1 MQVNWNGVY
10 PAVTTQ
16 FNEDFTVNHA
26 ENSKML
32 EQLILDGV
40 HGIIVCGTVGENC
53 SLSAEEKRAVM
64 KNAVETVN
72 GRLPVLSGVAETTT
86 ALAAEYAKDA
96 ELIGI
101 DGLMVLPGMVYRSTE
116 REAIYHYQKVAR
128 NTVLPIMIYNNPITY
143 GVDISIQSMR
153 LLAEEENIVSVK
165 EATEDTRRISELVR
179 EFGDRFVIFG
189 GVDDVALESLMLG
202 ATGWISGL
210 TNVFPKESV
219 AIFNLAQQG
228 RYQEACEIW
237 RWFMPL
243 LRLDTI
249 PTLVQCIKYA
259 EQLAGRG
266 VERVRAPRLPLQGEQ
281 REYVKRLYD
290 EALAS
295 RPEIEHSFRNNQ
307 PQEQSRQLN
316 LKKECRS

>member
-1 MQVNWNGVY
+1 MQINWKGVY

-16 FNEDFTVNHA
+16 FKEDFSVDHA
-26 ENSKML
+26 ENGRML
-32 EQLILDGV
+32 EQLIKEGV

-64 KNAVETVN
+64 VNAVETVK
-72 GRLPVLSGVAETTT
+72 GRVPVLSGVAETTT
-86 ALAAEYAKDA
+86 ALAVEYAQDA
-96 ELIGI
+96 EKIGI

-116 REAIYHYQKVAR
+116 DEAIYHYQQVAR
-128 NTVLPIMIYNNPITY
+128 NTALPIMIYNNPITY
-143 GVDISIQSMR
+143 GVDVSIDGMKV
-153 LLAEEENIVSVK
+153 LAKEENIVSVK
-165 EATEDTRRISELVR
+165 EATEDTRRISELLR

-189 GVDDVALESLMLG
+189 GVDDIALESLMLG

-219 AIFNLAQQG
+219 AIYKLATEG
-228 RYQEACEIW
+228 RFEEARLIW

-266 VERVRAPRLPLQGEQ
+266 TERVRAPRLPLKGEQ
-281 REYVKRLYD
+281 REYVKGLFSD
-290 EALAS
+290 AVEN
-295 RPEIEHSFRNNQ
+295 RPDI
-307 PQEQSRQLN
+307 
-316 LKKECRS
+316 